1 MNLSEEQ
8 KKAISHIKGPALVL
22 AVPGAGKTTVLIHRA
37 ANLILNEGISPE
49 KILSIT
55 FSRASA
61 RDMKERFNNLYG
73 DITNIPV
80 HFSTIHS
87 FAYKL
92 IRDYAYRKR
101 QRYIL
106 IEDMKKKLNKVQLL
120 KNIYFSINNDYI
132 TEEKLESIINS
143 IGYIKNM
150 LITPDEY
157 VSQFKV
163 DTNNFLEIF
172 NAYESY
178 KKNNSLIDF
187 DDMLTLALDILQ
199 EDKYLL
205 EKYRSR
211 YEYIQVDE
219 GQDTSK
225 VQLEIIRTLAHPKNN
240 LFIVADDDQSI
251 YGFRGAYPEGLFQFN
266 KIYKDGKIYYMEEN
280 YRSTKNIVNICNRFI
295 KKNTLRFNKDIFTKN
310 PYIEPIK
317 LVKVKNLEE
326 QYTYLMDQLEG
337 IVDYRN
343 TAILY
348 RNNLSAVGIM
358 ETLERKGIP
367 FYIKDFKIKFF
378 DHWLVQDIIDFFLL
392 AQDNSNIL
400 AFERIYYKMNGFI
413 SKVQLNSIKA
423 LHYEYSVFDRLLS
436 LPGLNDFYKKNFLS
450 LKLNFKKLSKLK
462 PYEGI
467 DLIEKNLGY
476 EDYLKESHMRFGY
489 SMDSLEIILNYLKII
504 ASNTMD
510 LNGFL
515 ARLKYLEYLC
525 SHSKDN
531 REGLTLST
539 VHSAKGLEFDR
550 VYMIDLIDG
559 EFPNGSSID
568 SFNKG
573 DIAPLE
579 EERRLF
585 YVGMTRAKSYL
596 TLITYINKNNKEV
609 KPSRFL
615 LELEKSNNLK

>member
-22 AVPGAGKTTVLIHRA
+22 AVPGAGKTTVLIHRT

-310 PYIEPIK
+310 PYMEPIK

-476 EDYLKESHMRFGY
+476 GDYLKESHMRFGY

>member
-22 AVPGAGKTTVLIHRA
+22 AVPGAGKTTVLIHRT

-310 PYIEPIK
+310 PYMEPIK

-358 ETLERKGIP
+358 EALERKGIP

-423 LHYEYSVFDRLLS
+423 LHYEDSVFDRLLS

-476 EDYLKESHMRFGY
+476 GDYLKESHMRFGY

>member
-423 LHYEYSVFDRLLS
+423 LHYEDSVFDRLLS

-476 EDYLKESHMRFGY
+476 GDYLKESHMRFGY

>member
-22 AVPGAGKTTVLIHRA
+22 AVPGAGKTTVLIHRT

-310 PYIEPIK
+310 PYMEPIK

-476 EDYLKESHMRFGY
+476 GDYLKESHMRFGY

-573 DIAPLE
+573 DIASLE

>member
-22 AVPGAGKTTVLIHRA
+22 AVPGAGKTTVLIHRT

-266 KIYKDGKIYYMEEN
+266 KVYKDGKIYYMEEN

-348 RNNLSAVGIM
+348 RNNLSAIGIM
-358 ETLERKGIP
+358 EALERKGIP

-423 LHYEYSVFDRLLS
+423 LHYEDSVFDRLLS

-476 EDYLKESHMRFGY
+476 GDYLKESHMRFGY

-539 VHSAKGLEFDR
+539 IHSAKGLEFDR

>member
-22 AVPGAGKTTVLIHRA
+22 AVPGAGKTTVLIHRT

-310 PYIEPIK
+310 PYMEPIK

-358 ETLERKGIP
+358 EALERKGIP

-476 EDYLKESHMRFGY
+476 GDYLKESHMRFGY

>member
-22 AVPGAGKTTVLIHRA
+22 AVPGAGKTTVLIHRT

-326 QYTYLMDQLEG
+326 QYTYLMEQLEG
-337 IVDYRN
+337 IVDYKN

-348 RNNLSAVGIM
+348 RNNLSVIGIM
-358 ETLERKGIP
+358 EALERKGIP

-476 EDYLKESHMRFGY
+476 GDYLKESHMRFGY

>member
-22 AVPGAGKTTVLIHRA
+22 AVPGAGKTTVLIHRT

-266 KIYKDGKIYYMEEN
+266 KVYKDGKIYYMEEN

-358 ETLERKGIP
+358 EALERKGIP

-423 LHYEYSVFDRLLS
+423 LHYEDSVFDRLLS

-476 EDYLKESHMRFGY
+476 GDYLKESHMRFGY

>member
-1 MNLSEEQ
+1 
-8 KKAISHIKGPALVL
+8 
-22 AVPGAGKTTVLIHRA
+22 
-37 ANLILNEGISPE
+37 
-49 KILSIT
+49 
-55 FSRASA
+55 
-61 RDMKERFNNLYG
+61 
-73 DITNIPV
+73 
-80 HFSTIHS
+80 
-87 FAYKL
+87 
-92 IRDYAYRKR
+92 
-101 QRYIL
+101 
-106 IEDMKKKLNKVQLL
+106 
-120 KNIYFSINNDYI
+120 
-132 TEEKLESIINS
+132 
-143 IGYIKNM
+143 
-150 LITPDEY
+150 
-157 VSQFKV
+157 
-163 DTNNFLEIF
+163 
-172 NAYESY
+172 
-178 KKNNSLIDF
+178 
-187 DDMLTLALDILQ
+187 
-199 EDKYLL
+199 
-205 EKYRSR
+205 
-211 YEYIQVDE
+211 
-219 GQDTSK
+219 
-225 VQLEIIRTLAHPKNN
+225 
-240 LFIVADDDQSI
+240 
-251 YGFRGAYPEGLFQFN
+251 
-266 KIYKDGKIYYMEEN
+266 
-280 YRSTKNIVNICNRFI
+280 
-295 KKNTLRFNKDIFTKN
+295 
-310 PYIEPIK
+310 
-317 LVKVKNLEE
+317 
-326 QYTYLMDQLEG
+326 
-337 IVDYRN
+337 
-343 TAILY
+343 
-348 RNNLSAVGIM
+348 
-358 ETLERKGIP
+358 
-367 FYIKDFKIKFF
+367 
-378 DHWLVQDIIDFFLL
+378 
-392 AQDNSNIL
+392 
-400 AFERIYYKMNGFI
+400 MNGFI

-423 LHYEYSVFDRLLS
+423 LHYEDSVFDRLLS

-476 EDYLKESHMRFGY
+476 GDYLKESHMRFGY

>member
-22 AVPGAGKTTVLIHRA
+22 AVPGAGKTTVLIHRT

-310 PYIEPIK
+310 PYMEPIK

-337 IVDYRN
+337 IVDYKN

-476 EDYLKESHMRFGY
+476 GDYLKESHMRFGY

-573 DIAPLE
+573 DIASLE

>member
-22 AVPGAGKTTVLIHRA
+22 AVPGAGKTTVLIHRT

-310 PYIEPIK
+310 PYMEPIK

-348 RNNLSAVGIM
+348 RNNLSVIGIM
-358 ETLERKGIP
+358 EALERKGIP

-423 LHYEYSVFDRLLS
+423 LHYEDSVFDRLLS

-476 EDYLKESHMRFGY
+476 GDYLKESHMRFGY

>member
-423 LHYEYSVFDRLLS
+423 LHYEDSVFDRLLS

>member
-22 AVPGAGKTTVLIHRA
+22 AVPGAGKTTVLIHRT

-61 RDMKERFNNLYG
+61 RDMQERFNNLYG

-310 PYIEPIK
+310 PYMEPIK

-476 EDYLKESHMRFGY
+476 GDYLKESHMRFGY

>member
-22 AVPGAGKTTVLIHRA
+22 AVPGAGKTTVLIHRT

-61 RDMKERFNNLYG
+61 RDMQERFNNLYG

-266 KIYKDGKIYYMEEN
+266 KVYKDGKIYYMEEN

-310 PYIEPIK
+310 PYMEPIK

-337 IVDYRN
+337 IVDYKN

-348 RNNLSAVGIM
+348 RNNLSVIGIM
-358 ETLERKGIP
+358 EALERKGIP

-423 LHYEYSVFDRLLS
+423 LHYEDSVFDRLLS

-476 EDYLKESHMRFGY
+476 GDYLKESHMRFGY